1 MVSFQILRGS
11 LQMYNICNILEH
23 FRLPFIRYVNVLPGQ
38 EYPYRKCVCMVLNI
52 YEAVKI
58 YRNFQDFQTY
68 QVCWL
73 FKNYQDFEDFNYQ
86 DLKKNMFEII
96 RMFSH
101 ILIFCEFS
109 DPVSLL

>member
-23 FRLPFIRYVNVLPGQ
+23 FRLSFICYGQ
-38 EYPYRKCVCMVLNI
+38 EYPYGKCVCMVLNI

-73 FKNYQDFEDFNYQ
+73 FKNYQDFEEA
-86 DLKKNMFEII
+86 LKKNMFEII

>member
-73 FKNYQDFEDFNYQ
+73 QELSRLWRGFK
-86 DLKKNMFEII
+86 KKYVRNNSNV
-96 RMFSH
+96 FSYTH
-101 ILIFCEFS
+101 FLWIFGSGKFT
-109 DPVSLL
+109 VRHV

>member
-11 LQMYNICNILEH
+11 LQMYNICNILDVC
-23 FRLPFIRYVNVLPGQ
+23 LDVNVLPGQ

-68 QVCWL
+68 QVC
-73 FKNYQDFEDFNYQ
+73 
-86 DLKKNMFEII
+86 
-96 RMFSH
+96 
-101 ILIFCEFS
+101 
-109 DPVSLL
+109 